1 MSEEAHKPEDTDP
14 PEEPRPPARG
24 GKLALIVSLL
34 TVGFLGAALWLGYP
48 HWQAMRQDMQS
59 MQRAIQDS
67 QQIQAELKTSL
78 ESAHRLIQQTPT
90 TDRLSEQAT
99 ALEAQQ
105 RLLGKTRTAM
115 EQREVALRAIIAE
128 LRKRSGKPDNR
139 WMVAE
144 AEHLLQIARAR
155 LQLAGDINTAIAAI
169 RQAEKHLL
177 ETGDDQWTDILQ
189 LLAADADKLAAIKQ
203 PDLKRLSA
211 EISSLV
217 GLIPG
222 LQPTYR
228 EPIGPEASADA
239 KPDSTE
245 GAAPRNW
252 QTLLQALTSNARDA
266 IRIRRHDQVPASLIA
281 PEQEHILYQGLE
293 LILETS
299 RLALL
304 QRDTD
309 QFQANLQ
316 RAGGWI
322 RKRFKT
328 DQATA
333 ADMLGKLEQLK
344 QIDLTPALPDISPT
358 LEALQARKMLL
369 PGQGDEVSGKP

>member
-1 MSEEAHKPEDTDP
+1 MSEESPKPEVADP
-14 PEEPRPPARG
+14 PEEPRPRARG

-34 TVGFLGAALWLGYP
+34 ALGSLGTVLWLGYP
-48 HWQAMRQDMQS
+48 QWQAMRQDMQS
-59 MQRAIQDS
+59 MQRVIQDS
-67 QQIQAELKTSL
+67 QQIQAELQTSL

-90 TDRLSEQAT
+90 TDRLSEQAA

-105 RLLGKTRTAM
+105 QLLGKTRTAM
-115 EQREVALRAIIAE
+115 EQREVALRATIAE
-128 LRKRSGKPDNR
+128 LRKRSGKPDDR

-144 AEHLLQIARAR
+144 AEYLLQIARAR
-155 LQLAGDINTAIAAI
+155 LQLAGDINTATAAI
-169 RQAEKHLL
+169 RQAEQRLL

-211 EISSLV
+211 DISSLV
-217 GLIPG
+217 AQIPG

-228 EPIGPEASADA
+228 QPIGAEASTDPKA
-239 KPDSTE
+239 DSTE
-245 GAAPRNW
+245 GATRGNW
-252 QTLLQALTSNARDA
+252 QTLLQALTSNASDA

-281 PEQEHILYQGLE
+281 PEQEHILYQSLE
-293 LILETS
+293 LMLETG

-309 QFQANLQ
+309 QFRANLQ
-316 RAGGWI
+316 RASGWI
-322 RKRFKT
+322 QKRFNT

-333 ADMLGKLEQLK
+333 ADMLSKLEQLQ
-344 QIDLTPALPDISPT
+344 QIDLTPVLPDISPA
-358 LEALQARKMLL
+358 LEALKARKMLL
-369 PGQGDEVSGKP
+369 PGQADEVSGQP